1 MSEVNSQKQTL
12 ADITNVEHVK
22 RVGPKNKASKVG
34 IKKRSEQIKNKSGP
48 SPMENYLQMKNDMGL
63 SDMGKKKGVV
73 IENEDSLLSIVKK
86 KVSQS
91 PVGTSSVSKP
101 LIISENE
108 NNSSLLEDPGEQ
120 LTNSPINVDLSENV
134 TMMDDIEVDS
144 VLESDDMGMHI

>member
-1 MSEVNSQKQTL
+1 
-12 ADITNVEHVK
+12 
-22 RVGPKNKASKVG
+22 
-34 IKKRSEQIKNKSGP
+34 
-48 SPMENYLQMKNDMGL
+48 MENYLQMKNDMGL

-73 IENEDSLLSIVKK
+73 IENEDSLLSIVTK

-108 NNSSLLEDPGEQ
+108 NNSSLLEDPREQ